1 MEKHYRAF
9 RKNSPIILVDDED
22 GTFVPEANE
31 EEDPLVDIED
41 VREFMTRLVNIEN
54 EMDIL
59 KDDRK
64 TLFDEFKDKLDT
76 KAFRAALSIYKIRLK
91 NVDSTDT
98 IETMVDILEE

>member
-1 MEKHYRAF
+1 MSQALK
-9 RKNSPIILVDDED
+9 D
-22 GTFVPEANE
+22 
-31 EEDPLVDIED
+31 D

-98 IETMVDILEE
+98 IDTMVDILEE

>member
-1 MEKHYRAF
+1 MSQALK
-9 RKNSPIILVDDED
+9 
-22 GTFVPEANE
+22 
-31 EEDPLVDIED
+31 ED

-54 EMDIL
+54 ERDIL
-59 KDDRK
+59 KEDRK
-64 TLFDEFKDKLDT
+64 TLFDEFKEKLDT

>member
-1 MEKHYRAF
+1 MSQALK
-9 RKNSPIILVDDED
+9 
-22 GTFVPEANE
+22 
-31 EEDPLVDIED
+31 ED

-59 KDDRK
+59 KDDRT

>member
-1 MEKHYRAF
+1 MSQALK
-9 RKNSPIILVDDED
+9 
-22 GTFVPEANE
+22 
-31 EEDPLVDIED
+31 ED

-54 EMDIL
+54 E
-59 KDDRK
+59 
-64 TLFDEFKDKLDT
+64 KLDT

>member
-1 MEKHYRAF
+1 MSQALK
-9 RKNSPIILVDDED
+9 
-22 GTFVPEANE
+22 
-31 EEDPLVDIED
+31 ED

-64 TLFDEFKDKLDT
+64 TLFDAFKDKLDT

>member
-1 MEKHYRAF
+1 MSQALK
-9 RKNSPIILVDDED
+9 
-22 GTFVPEANE
+22 
-31 EEDPLVDIED
+31 ED

-76 KAFRAALSIYKIRLK
+76 KSFRAALSIYKIRLK

-98 IETMVDILEE
+98 IDTMVDILEE

>member
-1 MEKHYRAF
+1 MSQALK
-9 RKNSPIILVDDED
+9 
-22 GTFVPEANE
+22 
-31 EEDPLVDIED
+31 ED

-64 TLFDEFKDKLDT
+64 TLFDKLDT

-91 NVDSTDT
+91 HVDSTDT
-98 IETMVDILEE
+98 IESMVDILEE

>member
-1 MEKHYRAF
+1 
-9 RKNSPIILVDDED
+9 
-22 GTFVPEANE
+22 
-31 EEDPLVDIED
+31 
-41 VREFMTRLVNIEN
+41 MTRLVNIEN

-76 KAFRAALSIYKIRLK
+76 KEFRAALSIYKIRLK

-98 IETMVDILEE
+98 IESMVDILEE

>member
-1 MEKHYRAF
+1 MSQALK
-9 RKNSPIILVDDED
+9 
-22 GTFVPEANE
+22 
-31 EEDPLVDIED
+31 ED

-64 TLFDEFKDKLDT
+64 TLFDEFKYKLDT